1 MQVGSLQSHIN
12 ICEVCV
18 LCREGRVGLPFAAEP
33 EPVHIVVYKREAENS
48 LAYLFNTHFAEAV
61 HVL

>member
-1 MQVGSLQSHIN
+1 M
-12 ICEVCV
+12 
-18 LCREGRVGLPFAAEP
+18 RGLPFAAEP
-33 EPVHIVVYKREAENS
+33 EPVHIVVYKREADNS